1 MAKPSL
7 QNIVVSNTFQSWFDK
22 TNELVDLFKS
32 DAITASATGDS
43 TTGDATL
50 VGDFTADNL
59 LATTQVR
66 TNGLAAYSGGGSISS
81 TSPINITT
89 SSQEVVQTYTY
100 SAAGPL
106 VRWSDGTTSWDVGI
120 DNTTDLN
127 FVIDTGTGVTRFVL
141 SPAGTLTVPN
151 LITVEDVTVGQD
163 LTVSGTMT
171 VVDLVANNVFA
182 TGEVTTAYSG
192 SDLKLK
198 ENLEVIPDAVEKV
211 SQINGYTFN
220 YKGKSELATGVVAQ
234 EIEKVLP
241 GIVYDATN
249 ETGETYKAVRYGNI
263 VGLLIEAIKE
273 LSQEVEKLKDGAS
286 D

>member
-66 TNGLAAYSGGGSISS
+66 TNALAAYTGGGAISS

-127 FVIDTGTGVTRFVL
+127 FIIDTGTGVTRFIL

-151 LITVEDVTVGQD
+151 LITVEDVTVGED
-163 LTVSGTMT
+163 LTVGGTMT
-171 VVDLVANNVFA
+171 VGDLVANNVFA
-182 TGEVTTAYSG
+182 IGEVTTAYSG

-198 ENLEVIPDAVEKV
+198 ENLEVITDAVEKV

-249 ETGETYKAVRYGNI
+249 ENGETYKAVRYGNI